1 MKPIEVYIKSTNVL
15 FELLSEKYEFNG
27 TPLQASGEKLVTNS
41 KMYVCR
47 KIYKTKIVDYST
59 NLIL

>member
-27 TPLQASGEKLVTNS
+27 TTLDASGEKLVFNW
-41 KMYVCR
+41 
-47 KIYKTKIVDYST
+47 I
-59 NLIL
+59 NLD